1 MNSLRSFLTFAV
13 LCITHVLFSQDSEI
27 GWANYYSDY
36 FHGRQT
42 AYGEQ
47 YDRNQFTCAHKTYP
61 AGTLLRITRLDN
73 RSSVVVRVN
82 DKGPHTEGF
91 LITLSLGGAQSI
103 GLDKSGKARV
113 LVEPVGYTQTN
124 QPTTNNYAASAPS
137 SYDFTPRGSYT
148 SAVPNTTYP
157 AYVEQNTNTAYNPA
171 MPSSTTLLPKSNT
184 PAPSAQT
191 FVKTVPETAPTS
203 YSTYNQPIPSGYDQR
218 TETFTPRGITQP
230 EMPATTAVA
239 FVFTVQLGA
248 YGNLVNAERQV
259 LALRNMG
266 LANISILM
274 PKTGQSALYRII
286 TGNFPVRLEAETYQR
301 ALLRDFRLSGFVL
314 QL

>member
-1 MNSLRSFLTFAV
+1 MNSLRSFFTLSM
-13 LCITHVLFSQDSEI
+13 LCASHILFSQDSEI

-103 GLDKSGKARV
+103 GLDKTGKARV
-113 LVEPVGYTQTN
+113 LVEPVGYTSTN
-124 QPTTNNYAASAPS
+124 QPTTNNYSTSAPA
-137 SYDFTPRGSYT
+137 SYEFTPRGSYPT
-148 SAVPNTTYP
+148 TTNTYP
-157 AYVEQNTNTAYNPA
+157 TYVEQNTTYNPA
-171 MPSSTTLLPKSNT
+171 MPSSTTLLPKSTT

-191 FVKTVPETAPTS
+191 FVKTVPETTPSS
-203 YSTYNQPIPSGYDQR
+203 YSTYNQPTPSNYEQR
-218 TETFTPRGITQP
+218 TETFTPRGVTQP
-230 EMPATTAVA
+230 EIPSTTSVS

-248 YGNLVNAERQV
+248 YGSLINAERQV
-259 LALRNMG
+259 QALRTMG
-266 LANISILM
+266 LSNISILM

-286 TGNFPVRLEAETYQR
+286 AGNFPVRLEAETYQR